1 MTRAYQL
8 GLIGYPV
15 GHSLSPRLH
24 RAALSSAGLQGDYQ
38 LLAVAPQ
45 DLDEFLSRLRL
56 AGASYQGLNVT
67 IPHKQAVIPHM
78 DELSPSAASAG
89 AVNTIMIREDRLVGH
104 NTDIHGFKTGLE
116 SAGLSPDR
124 RRIAIVLGA
133 GGAARAAILGLAE
146 LAFAEIVVAA
156 RDRSK
161 TRDLVAGFGQPD
173 FPATVR
179 AADLDGLAGS
189 SASVSAD
196 LLVNATPLGQSAEPT
211 FSTPIWFERALGC
224 LGEDGL
230 FYDLVYA
237 RESTG
242 LTPLVEAA
250 RKRGLPAVDGMVML
264 VHQAAAAFELWT
276 GKKPDTEAMRE
287 AAYRS

>member
-45 DLDEFLSRLRL
+45 DLDDFLSRLRL
-56 AGASYQGLNVT
+56 AGASYHGLNVT
-67 IPHKQAVIPHM
+67 VPHKQAVISHM
-78 DELSPSAASAG
+78 DELSPSAAAAG
-89 AVNTIMIREDRLVGH
+89 AVNTIMISEDRLVGH
-104 NTDIHGFKTGLE
+104 NTDIHGFKAGLE
-116 SAGLSPDR
+116 SAGLTPER

-161 TRDLVAGFGQPD
+161 TRDLVAELGQPD
-173 FPATVR
+173 FPASVR
-179 AADLDGLAGS
+179 AVDLEGLPGL
-189 SASVSAD
+189 SAD
-196 LLVNATPLGQSAEPT
+196 LLINATPLGQSAGST
-211 FSTPIWFERALGC
+211 FSTPVWFGRALDC
-224 LGEDGL
+224 LGGDGL

-237 RESTG
+237 REPSG

-250 RKRGLPAVDGMVML
+250 RKRGIPAMDGMVML

-276 GKKPDTEAMRE
+276 GEKPDTEALRE